1 MLTGPVINF
10 ANLEGVVSGDIFG
23 YASSQL
29 DPSVTWSDLA
39 FVRELWR
46 GPLAVKG
53 MVTPDAALRAAEVG
67 ADSVVLSDHGGRQLD
82 LMAPPVEKLPAV
94 REAVGD
100 RLQVLVD
107 SGGRRGTDVVTA
119 LALGADGCLLGRPYL
134 YGLGAAGEQGVAH
147 CLAMLDAEVR
157 RAMQLL
163 GVSTVGQLKAAGH
176 RLVRRRLP
184 GQELGS
190 ASV

>member
-1 MLTGPVINF
+1 
-10 ANLEGVVSGDIFG
+10 
-23 YASSQL
+23 
-29 DPSVTWSDLA
+29 
-39 FVRELWR
+39 
-46 GPLAVKG
+46 
-53 MVTPDAALRAAEVG
+53 
-67 ADSVVLSDHGGRQLD
+67 
-82 LMAPPVEKLPAV
+82 MAPPVEKLPAV

-147 CLAMLDAEVR
+147 CLAKLDAEVR